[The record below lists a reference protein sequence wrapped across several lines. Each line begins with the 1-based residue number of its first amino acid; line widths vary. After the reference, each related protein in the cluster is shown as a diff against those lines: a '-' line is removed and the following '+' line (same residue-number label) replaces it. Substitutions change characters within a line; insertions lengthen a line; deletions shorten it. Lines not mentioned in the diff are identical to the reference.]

1 MVILLELVLPCASP
15 PQNLETGPK
24 TNSIL
29 FGWGGVIVV
38 TSYLLVLV
46 MRVMDLMI
54 NTEIVDCILQI
65 KEKLISGPN
74 FCLFYV
80 DHSS

>member
-1 MVILLELVLPCASP
+1 MHHLHKTQKLVLRPIPINPPKDTILL
-15 PQNLETGPK
+15 
-24 TNSIL
+24 
-29 FGWGGVIVV
+29 GWGGVAVIVV
-38 TSYLLVLV
+38 TGYLLVLV